1 MPRSK
6 VRFPVGAME
15 FVVEQGGQIS
25 VKSGGLVNLE
35 AGSALELGGVPVT
48 ASAAELNVLDGVTVP
63 AAALNA
69 LLQGAAAGYKL
80 ARGVHE
86 TATAADEVTTGLA
99 TVVAVV
105 VSLADDP
112 GLDPLLVTA
121 DVGDQAG
128 APDAGKFYLK
138 SWKATAAND
147 VTPVAATTF
156 AKKVNWIAIGT

>member
-6 VRFPVGAME
+6 VRFPVGAEE
-15 FVVEQGGQIS
+15 FVVEDGGQIS
-25 VKSGGLVNLE
+25 VKAGGVVNLE
-35 AGSALELGGVPVT
+35 VGSELELGGVQVT
-48 ASAAELNVLDGVTVP
+48 ANAAELNVLDGVTVTT
-63 AAALNA
+63 AAVNA

-86 TATAADEVTTGLA
+86 TVAASDEVTTGLA

-112 GLDPLLVTA
+112 GINPMLVTA
-121 DVGDQAG
+121 SVGNQAG
-128 APDAGKFYLK
+128 APAAGKFYLK
-138 SWKATAAND
+138 SWKATGVDDA
-147 VTPVAATTF
+147 TPIPATTF